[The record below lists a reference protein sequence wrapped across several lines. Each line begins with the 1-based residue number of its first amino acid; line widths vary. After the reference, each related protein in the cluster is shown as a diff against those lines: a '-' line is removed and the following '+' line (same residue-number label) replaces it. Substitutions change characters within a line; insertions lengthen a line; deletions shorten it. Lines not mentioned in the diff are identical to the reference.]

1 MTATGCICVV
11 WIGVDASAI
20 CSTTTSSRVW
30 ASSPLRDSES
40 NTCRARFFL
49 REFVCVPCIET
60 GAAESVR
67 RGLRFGVVGTS
78 VSSCSAASSLAVV
91 ETDALSIDKRDK
103 ISSRVDALIGRTE
116 KREESAVARMVDVRV
131 EPLEGVEAVA
141 AGGGT

>member
-20 CSTTTSSRVW
+20 CSTTSSRVW

-49 REFVCVPCIET
+49 REFVPCIEA

-67 RGLRFGVVGTS
+67 RGLRLGVVGTS